1 MGASPHT
8 PLAQLGP
15 EGSRESARAGAEEGV
30 VPMTG
35 RKPGDAGSSRRP
47 GASATPEQPK
57 VRAAPGL
64 EEARSPQRATLE
76 RPPVP
81 THGLGQSL
89 TGGETTDSR
98 RLRQRRGSV
107 SSAGSCSCG
116 RRARSIPTPTTPPSR
131 PAPPRRLSRH
141 RLRRRSR
148 PLLRVCRRRCP
159 GSPGVATG
167 LAPRHCSRFSLA
179 LEAASGGDPPAAVPL
194 RASVLALS
202 TSPRVLEKRPRP
214 GNGASRFQRLTAE
227 VLIEFC
233 VSSMRNYRLIFCH
246 NLKQP

>member
-1 MGASPHT
+1 MVANLWGPQGRTSEGSKTSVAGRPWALGASPHT

-15 EGSRESARAGAEEGV
+15 KGSRESARAGAEEGV

-64 EEARSPQRATLE
+64 EEARSPQRAALE

-107 SSAGSCSCG
+107 SSAGSCSCR
-116 RRARSIPTPTTPPSR
+116 RRARSIPTPTTPP
-131 PAPPRRLSRH
+131 PGPPPR
-141 RLRRRSR
+141 
-148 PLLRVCRRRCP
+148 
-159 GSPGVATG
+159 
-167 LAPRHCSRFSLA
+167 
-179 LEAASGGDPPAAVPL
+179 AASAATASAAAPAHFSASAAAAARGLRGSLPGWPRATAV
-194 RASVLALS
+194 AS
-202 TSPRVLEKRPRP
+202 
-214 GNGASRFQRLTAE
+214 ASR
-227 VLIEFC
+227 
-233 VSSMRNYRLIFCH
+233 
-246 NLKQP
+246 